1 MAENGGSKFGYFLAG
16 LGLGAVIA
24 LLFAP
29 RSGEETRE
37 YLRERAEEGVDTLK
51 RRARELKERAGELA
65 EKGKE
70 FAERQRGSERDVTNR
85 RSESAQPRRAPQPR

>member
-1 MAENGGSKFGYFLAG
+1 MAGNGGSKFGYFLAG
-16 LGLGAVIA
+16 LGIGAIVA

-37 YLRERAEEGVDTLK
+37 YLRERADDLRDDTK
-51 RRARELKERAGELA
+51 RRLGELREKAGDYA

-70 FAERQRGSERDVTNR
+70 FVSRQR
-85 RSESAQPRRAPQPR
+85 ESLEAALEAGKEAYREEKRKA

>member
-1 MAENGGSKFGYFLAG
+1 MASNGGSKFGYFLAG
-16 LGLGAVIA
+16 MGVGAVIA

-37 YLRERAEEGVDTLK
+37 YLREKYGDARDEAKRRVREIRERAEEYT
-51 RRARELKERAGELA
+51 

-70 FAERQRGSERDVTNR
+70 FVERKR
-85 RSESAQPRRAPQPR
+85 ESLEAALEAGKSAYREEKRKS

>member
-29 RSGEETRE
+29 RSGEETRQ
-37 YLRERAEEGVDTLK
+37 YVRERVEEGVDSVK
-51 RRARELKERAGELA
+51 RRARELREQAEELT

-70 FAERQRGSERDVTNR
+70 FAGQQR
-85 RSESAQPRRAPQPR
+85 ESVQAAIEAGKQAYREEKRKM

>member
-1 MAENGGSKFGYFLAG
+1 MAGNGGSKFGYFLAG
-16 LGLGAVIA
+16 MGIGAVIA

-37 YLRERAEEGVDTLK
+37 YLKEKYDDARDEAKRRVRELRERAEEYT
-51 RRARELKERAGELA
+51 

-70 FAERQRGSERDVTNR
+70 FVGRQRESIEAAVEAGKQAYRDEKR
-85 RSESAQPRRAPQPR
+85 KA

>member
-1 MAENGGSKFGYFLAG
+1 MASNGGSKFGYFLAG
-16 LGLGAVIA
+16 MGVGAVIA

-37 YLRERAEEGVDTLK
+37 YLREKYGDARDEAKRHVREIRERAEEYT
-51 RRARELKERAGELA
+51 

-70 FAERQRGSERDVTNR
+70 FVERQR
-85 RSESAQPRRAPQPR
+85 ESLEAALEAGKQAYREEKRKS

>member
-1 MAENGGSKFGYFLAG
+1 MAHNGGSKFGYFLAG
-16 LGLGAVIA
+16 MGIGAIVA

-37 YLRERAEEGVDTLK
+37 YLRERWDDTRDEARRRTRELRDRAEEY
-51 RRARELKERAGELA
+51 A

-70 FAERQRGSERDVTNR
+70 FVGRQRESIEAAVEAGKRAYQEERKK
-85 RSESAQPRRAPQPR
+85 A

>member
-1 MAENGGSKFGYFLAG
+1 MAENSGSRFGYFLAG
-16 LGLGAVIA
+16 IGIGAAIA

-37 YLRERAEEGVDTLK
+37 YLRGRYEDTRDQTKRRVHELRERAEEYT
-51 RRARELKERAGELA
+51 

-70 FAERQRGSERDVTNR
+70 FAERQR
-85 RSESAQPRRAPQPR
+85 ESLEAALDAGKKAYRQEKRKA

>member
-16 LGLGAVIA
+16 VGIGAVLA

-37 YLRERAEEGVDTLK
+37 YLRERAEDLRDEAKK
-51 RRARELKERAGELA
+51 RVRELKDRADEYA
-65 EKGKE
+65 DKGKE
-70 FAERQRGSERDVTNR
+70 FVARQRESVEAALDAGKQAYREEKR
-85 RSESAQPRRAPQPR
+85 RL